1 MKPGAARREPHRFLV
16 ALGWLFLL
24 ASVLAWLPAT
34 LPVYGIVAG
43 MLMVQCLALL
53 LVFWGADWTG
63 PAPAGP
69 RRPAR
74 PAPARAWRTG
84 LRGMAVILL
93 AGPAGLAGAL
103 ALSLALFVLA
113 GQAGWSEANRLALFL
128 FAVPLLWG
136 LLATL
141 AVIDLKL
148 RLRALALLLPPAIG
162 GGMLALTV

>member
-1 MKPGAARREPHRFLV
+1 
-16 ALGWLFLL
+16 
-24 ASVLAWLPAT
+24 
-34 LPVYGIVAG
+34 
-43 MLMVQCLALL
+43 
-53 LVFWGADWTG
+53 
-63 PAPAGP
+63 
-69 RRPAR
+69 
-74 PAPARAWRTG
+74 
-84 LRGMAVILL
+84 MAVILL